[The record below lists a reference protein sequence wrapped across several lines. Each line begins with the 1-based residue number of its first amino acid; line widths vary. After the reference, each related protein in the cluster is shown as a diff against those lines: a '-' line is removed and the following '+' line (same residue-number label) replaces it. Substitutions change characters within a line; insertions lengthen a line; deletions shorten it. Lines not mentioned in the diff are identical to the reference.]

1 MALAS
6 GYLEQVP
13 RGVRDRKRKE
23 TARQV
28 QSPGRML
35 EHEPAQ
41 GDVQRPL
48 SEELGGVGLGGVT
61 QSSSC
66 PRPQGL
72 SPRRAPG
79 LPQALLPRRHP
90 CQKKLPLTSPDHEG
104 QSTGR
109 GGGQVRVWTAGGRLT
124 GVPRSQ
130 LPNPNPGASTRDTG
144 DHSSTRLHPAL
155 PSGRA
160 DLCLGSRGG
169 WPVSSGPLLPQGLS
183 RAPALPTWHLQRP
196 CEAQLRGRATPVPG
210 GGWLWGGPCL
220 YLVPKVEGCH
230 RDWEQSRL
238 VALGGRPC
246 PAPCSADHRPPPSTW
261 LLPSAPSSPAR
272 TLMPE
277 ARRLVFLLTVLTSG
291 QCGQS
296 RRPARVPSA

>member
-1 MALAS
+1 M
-6 GYLEQVP
+6 G
-13 RGVRDRKRKE
+13 
-23 TARQV
+23 
-28 QSPGRML
+28 
-35 EHEPAQ
+35 
-41 GDVQRPL
+41 
-48 SEELGGVGLGGVT
+48 
-61 QSSSC
+61 C
-66 PRPQGL
+66 
-72 SPRRAPG
+72 
-79 LPQALLPRRHP
+79 
-90 CQKKLPLTSPDHEG
+90 
-104 QSTGR
+104 

-144 DHSSTRLHPAL
+144 DHSSTRLHSAL
-155 PSGRA
+155 PSGWA

-169 WPVSSGPLLPQGLS
+169 RPVSSGPLLPQGLS

-196 CEAQLRGRATPVPG
+196 REAQLRGRATPVPG

-246 PAPCSADHRPPPSTW
+246 PAPCSADHRPPPSTR
-261 LLPSAPSSPAR
+261 LLPSAPSSPAH

-291 QCGQS
+291 QCLARAGAQRVCPAHDRCPLSLGPWKGQQSPCS
-296 RRPARVPSA
+296 RLTLGL